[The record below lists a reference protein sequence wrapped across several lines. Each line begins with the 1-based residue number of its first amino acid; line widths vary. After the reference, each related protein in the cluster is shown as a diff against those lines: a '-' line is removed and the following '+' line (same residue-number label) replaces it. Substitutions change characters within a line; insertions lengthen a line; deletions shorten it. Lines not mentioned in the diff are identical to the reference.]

1 MQLLKMAINS
11 LYNNKLRTFLS
22 SLWVI
27 IWVATIV
34 LVIAIWLWAQQKIEE
49 QYANLA
55 VTSILINPVT
65 SPTQKSKLSEEDVL
79 ILRNESVNIETV
91 TAILQ
96 WKMVSSSDIS
106 SASAT
111 VLGIG
116 EWFTNVSKL
125 ELEKGEFFKTEDL
138 EWKPKLAILG
148 NWAALDFFW
157 SVEGAIWQTIN
168 VWKKKLE
175 IVWVFKKSW
184 SSIWPIT
191 YDDSIYIP
199 YFTAESIIWDSGSP
213 RLIALAKN
221 VDSISLAITEIWEIL
236 KNSHK
241 LKSTQSEDFRVV
253 DQWSKVV
260 AAQESANTMTLLLT
274 GVAII
279 VLVVSGI
286 WIMNVMFAWVAE
298 RTKEIWILRAI
309 WIKTKDILNIFLL
322 ESVILSIW
330 WWIAGILVWDILIPT
345 ITYFELIE
353 VIPSMIWRIGAFSFA
368 VFVGVFFWYYP
379 AYKASKMDPVDA
391 LRS

>member
-1 MQLLKMAINS
+1 MQLLKIAIKS

-96 WKMVSSSDIS
+96 WKMVSSSDMS

-111 VLGIG
+111 VLGVG
-116 EWFTNVSKL
+116 EGFTNVSKL

-138 EWKPKLAILG
+138 QWKPKLAILG

-157 SVEGAIWQTIN
+157 SVEWVIWQTIN

-286 WIMNVMFAWVAE
+286 GIMNVMFAWVAE

-330 WWIAGILVWDILIPT
+330 WWLVWIIVWDILIPT

-353 VIPSMIWRIGAFSFA
+353 VIPSLIWRIGAFSFA